1 MLADTE
7 AEVAGLGEVAL
18 LQLILLD
25 LEATLQDLLGLGST
39 DGDVDGDLFVT
50 TDTEGTDGVAGLAC
64 AKEKKFPSAAVSSKI
79 SHSFSPSS
87 KIEFGVLTVDRSLPA
102 QLLKHLGSTSESVTR
117 FADGDVE
124 NQLLDAQFAHRV
136 RALVLSFRLHVVRI
150 AGITGPICRS

>member
-7 AEVAGLGEVAL
+7 AEVAGLGEIAL

-64 AKEKKFPSAAVSSKI
+64 AKGKEIPISGRLFKNFPFLLPLEKNRIRCPYCRPESARSAAQAPWQ
-79 SHSFSPSS
+79 H
-87 KIEFGVLTVDRSLPA
+87 E
-102 QLLKHLGSTSESVTR
+102 
-117 FADGDVE
+117 
-124 NQLLDAQFAHRV
+124 
-136 RALVLSFRLHVVRI
+136 
-150 AGITGPICRS
+150 